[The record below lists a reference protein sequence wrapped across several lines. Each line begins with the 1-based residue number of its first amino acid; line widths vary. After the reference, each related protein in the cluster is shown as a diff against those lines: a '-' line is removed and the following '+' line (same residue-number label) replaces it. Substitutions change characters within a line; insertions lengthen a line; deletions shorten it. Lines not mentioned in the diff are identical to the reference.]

1 MLRSMTGYGSAQVL
15 AEGVDYGVELRSV
28 NGRYFKASIRLPELL
43 TAGEADIEKRL
54 RERLGRGS
62 VQLTV
67 RIRVKSAAAAYT
79 VNTAVLQRY
88 LEQARSVIGDDARVD
103 VGTLLGLPAVCEPP
117 EADDLCEATGEALFR
132 AIDEA
137 IDALLAMRRD
147 EGRALQA
154 DLFDQCDAI
163 EAQLARIE
171 PRTRQVVADYHQRL
185 LARVNDL
192 VAAAKLTVSESDLLR
207 EVAVFAERSD
217 INEEIARLRSHLE
230 QFRRTADQEDA
241 AGRKLDFISQ
251 EMLREANTMGSKAN
265 DAEIARAIVEI
276 KTAIDRIKEQVQNV
290 E

>member
-1 MLRSMTGYGSAQVL
+1 MLRSMTGYGSAQVV

-28 NGRYFKASIRLPELL
+28 NGRYFKASIRLPELW
-43 TAGEADIEKRL
+43 AGGEAEIEKRL

-62 VQLTV
+62 VQLTA
-67 RIRVKSAAAAYT
+67 RMRVKSAAAAHT
-79 VNTAVLQRY
+79 VNAEVLRNYLRQARAVLG
-88 LEQARSVIGDDARVD
+88 EEARVD
-103 VGTLLGLPAVCEPP
+103 VGTMLALPAVCEPP
-117 EADDLCEATGEALFR
+117 EAEDFREATGEALFG
-132 AIDEA
+132 ALDEA
-137 IDALLAMRRD
+137 IDALLTMRRD

-154 DLFDQCDAI
+154 DLLAQCDAI

-171 PRTRQVVADYHQRL
+171 PRTTQVVADYHQRL
-185 LARVNDL
+185 TARVNEL
-192 VAAAKLTVSESDLLR
+192 VAAARLTVSEPDLLR

-230 QFRRTADQEDA
+230 QFRRTTDGDEAP
-241 AGRKLDFISQ
+241 GRKLDFISQ

>member
-15 AEGVDYGVELRSV
+15 AEGVDYGIELRSV
-28 NGRYFKASIRLPELL
+28 NGRYFKASIRLPEIW
-43 TAGEADIEKRL
+43 AGGEADIEKRL

-67 RIRVKSAAAAYT
+67 RMRVKSAAAAYT
-79 VNTAVLQRY
+79 VNTEVLQRY
-88 LEQARSVIGDDARVD
+88 LEQAQAAMGDNARVD
-103 VGTLLGLPAVCEPP
+103 VGTMLGLPAVCEPP
-117 EADDLCEATGEALFR
+117 EAEDLCQATREAMFGGIDDAIEAL
-132 AIDEA
+132 
-137 IDALLAMRRD
+137 LTMRRQ
-147 EGRALQA
+147 EGEALQA
-154 DLFDQCDAI
+154 DLFDQCETID
-163 EAQLARIE
+163 AQLARVE
-171 PRTRQVVADYHQRL
+171 PRAQQVVADYHQRL
-185 LARVNDL
+185 LARVNEL
-192 VAAAKLTVSESDLLR
+192 VSAAKLKVSESDLLR

-230 QFRRTADQEDA
+230 QFRRTAEKEVA